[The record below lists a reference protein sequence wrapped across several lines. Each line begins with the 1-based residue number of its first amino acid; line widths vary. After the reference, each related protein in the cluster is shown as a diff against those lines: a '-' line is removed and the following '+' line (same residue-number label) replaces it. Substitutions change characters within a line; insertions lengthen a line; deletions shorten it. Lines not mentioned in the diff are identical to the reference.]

1 MTYTI
6 LEKEELA
13 PEIYLLKLYA
23 PEVANK
29 SEPGQFIIIRIDE
42 SGERIPLT
50 IADYNRDAGIITVV
64 FMEIGKT
71 TKQLAAL
78 KSGDSLS
85 DVVGPLGNPA
95 HIPENSVVLFVG
107 GGVGVTTVYPEAR
120 EFKKAGNTIISII
133 GARSENL
140 LIWEDRVRSVSDEL
154 YITTDDGTKGHHGFV
169 TDVLTDILRERSVD
183 LVVAIGPVVMMR
195 AVAGVTKPFGVKTI
209 VSLNPVM
216 VDGTGMCGS
225 CRVLVGGET
234 KFTCVDGPE
243 FDAHQVDF
251 TLLMSRLAAY
261 RDEEAASLE
270 KFMHEHDGDE
280 KC

>member
-6 LEKEELA
+6 LEREELA

-50 IADYNRDAGIITVV
+50 IADYNRGAGIITVV

-85 DVVGPLGNPA
+85 DIVGPLGNPA
-95 HIPENSVVLFVG
+95 HVPKNSVVVFVG
-107 GGVGVTTVYPEAR
+107 GGVGITTVYPEAR

-140 LIWEDRVRSVSDEL
+140 LIWEDRVRSVSDKL
-154 YITTDDGTKGHHGFV
+154 YITTDDGTKGRHGFV

-251 TLLMSRLAAY
+251 TLLLTRLAAY

-270 KFMHEHDGDE
+270 KFMHEQDGDE

>member
-6 LEKEELA
+6 LEREELA

-29 SEPGQFIIIRIDE
+29 SKPGQFIIIRIDE

-95 HIPENSVVLFVG
+95 HVPRNSVVVFVG

-140 LIWEDRVRSVSDEL
+140 LIWEDRVRSVSDKL

-169 TDVLTDILRERSVD
+169 TDVLTSILEEQGVD

-195 AVAGVTKPFGVKTI
+195 AVAGVTKPFGVKTV

-251 TLLMSRLAAY
+251 TLLTKRLTTY
-261 RDEEAASLE
+261 RDEEAASLG
-270 KFMHEHDGDE
+270 KFMHKQDGDE

>member
-6 LEKEELA
+6 LEREELA
-13 PEIYLLKLYA
+13 PEIYLLKLHA
-23 PEVANK
+23 PEVASK
-29 SEPGQFIIIRIDE
+29 SKPGQFIIIRIDE

-71 TKQLAAL
+71 TKQLAVL

-85 DVVGPLGNPA
+85 DLVGPLGNPA
-95 HIPENSVVLFVG
+95 HVPKNSVVVFVG
-107 GGVGVTTVYPEAR
+107 GGVGITTVFPEAR

-140 LIWEDRVRSVSDEL
+140 LIWEDRVHLVSDKL

-169 TDVLTDILRERSVD
+169 TDVLTNILEEQGVD

-195 AVAGVTKPFGVKTI
+195 AVADVTKPFGVKTI

-225 CRVLVGGET
+225 CRVVVGGET
-234 KFTCVDGPE
+234 RFTCVDGPE

-251 TLLMSRLAAY
+251 TLLMKRLTTY
-261 RDEEAASLE
+261 RDEEAVSLG
-270 KFMHEHDGDE
+270 KFMHEQDGDE

>member
-6 LEKEELA
+6 LEREELA
-13 PEIYLLKLYA
+13 PEIYLLKLHA

-29 SEPGQFIIIRIDE
+29 SKSGQFVIIRIDE

-71 TKQLAAL
+71 TKQLAEL

-85 DVVGPLGNPA
+85 DLVGPLGNPA
-95 HIPENSVVLFVG
+95 HVPKNSVVVFVG
-107 GGVGVTTVYPEAR
+107 GGVGITTVFPEAR

-140 LIWEDRVRSVSDEL
+140 LIWEDLVHSVSDKL

-169 TDVLTDILRERSVD
+169 TDVLTNILEEQGVD

-195 AVAGVTKPFGVKTI
+195 AVADVTKPFGVKTI

-225 CRVLVGGET
+225 CRVVVGGET
-234 KFTCVDGPE
+234 RFTCVDGPE

-251 TLLMSRLAAY
+251 TLLMKRLTTY
-261 RDEEAASLE
+261 RDEEAVSLG
-270 KFMHEHDGDE
+270 KFMHEQDGDE

>member
-6 LEKEELA
+6 LEREELA
-13 PEIYLLKLYA
+13 PEIYLLKLHA
-23 PEVANK
+23 PEVASK
-29 SEPGQFIIIRIDE
+29 SKPGQFIIIRIDE
-42 SGERIPLT
+42 NGERIPLT

-71 TKQLAAL
+71 TKQLAVL

-85 DVVGPLGNPA
+85 DLVGPLGNPA
-95 HIPENSVVLFVG
+95 HVPKNSVVVFVG
-107 GGVGVTTVYPEAR
+107 GGVGITTVFPEAR

-140 LIWEDRVRSVSDEL
+140 LIWEDLVHSVSDKL

-169 TDVLTDILRERSVD
+169 TDVLTNILKEQGVD

-195 AVAGVTKPFGVKTI
+195 AVADVTKPFGVKTI

-225 CRVLVGGET
+225 CRVVVGGET
-234 KFTCVDGPE
+234 RFTCVDGPE

-251 TLLMSRLAAY
+251 TLLMKRLTTY
-261 RDEEAASLE
+261 RDEEAVSLG
-270 KFMHEHDGDE
+270 KFMHEQDCDE

>member
-154 YITTDDGTKGHHGFV
+154 YITTDDGTKGRHGFV

>member
-6 LEKEELA
+6 LEREELA

-29 SEPGQFIIIRIDE
+29 SKPGQFIIIRIDE

-78 KSGDSLS
+78 KSGDHLS

-95 HIPENSVVLFVG
+95 HIPKNSVVVFVG

-140 LIWEDRVRSVSDEL
+140 LIWEDRVRSTSDEL
-154 YITTDDGTKGHHGFV
+154 HITTDDGTKGHHGFV
-169 TDVLTDILRERSVD
+169 TDVLTSILEEQGVD

-195 AVAGVTKPFGVKTI
+195 AVAGVTKPFGVKTV

-251 TLLMSRLAAY
+251 TLLMKRLTTY
-261 RDEEAASLE
+261 RDEEAVSLG
-270 KFMHEHDGDE
+270 KFMHKQDGDE

>member
-6 LEKEELA
+6 LEREKLA

-95 HIPENSVVLFVG
+95 HIPKNSVVLFVG

-154 YITTDDGTKGHHGFV
+154 YITTDDGTKGRHGFV

-251 TLLMSRLAAY
+251 TLLLSRLAAY

-270 KFMHEHDGDE
+270 KFMHEQDGDE

>member
-6 LEKEELA
+6 LEREELA
-13 PEIYLLKLYA
+13 PEIYLLKLHA
-23 PEVANK
+23 PEVASK
-29 SEPGQFIIIRIDE
+29 SKPGQFVIIRIDE

-78 KSGDSLS
+78 KSGDHLS

-95 HIPENSVVLFVG
+95 HVPKNSVVVFVG
-107 GGVGVTTVYPEAR
+107 GGVGITTVFPEAR

-140 LIWEDRVRSVSDEL
+140 LIWEDLVHSVSDKL
-154 YITTDDGTKGHHGFV
+154 YITTDDGTRGHHGFV
-169 TDVLTDILRERSVD
+169 TDVLTNILEEQGVD

-195 AVAGVTKPFGVKTI
+195 AVADVTKPFGVKTI

-225 CRVLVGGET
+225 CRVVVGGET

-251 TLLMSRLAAY
+251 TLLMKRLTTY
-261 RDEEAASLE
+261 RDEEAVSLG
-270 KFMHEHDGDE
+270 KFMHEQDCDE

>member
-71 TKQLAAL
+71 TKQLATL

-154 YITTDDGTKGHHGFV
+154 YITTDDGTKGRHGFV

>member
-6 LEKEELA
+6 LEREELA

-23 PEVANK
+23 PEAANK
-29 SEPGQFIIIRIDE
+29 SKPGQFIIIRIDE

-95 HIPENSVVLFVG
+95 HVPRNSVVVFVG

-140 LIWEDRVRSVSDEL
+140 LIWEDRVRSVSDKL

-169 TDVLTDILRERSVD
+169 TDVLTSILEEQGVD

-195 AVAGVTKPFGVKTI
+195 AVAGVTKPFGVKTV

-251 TLLMSRLAAY
+251 TLLMKRLTTY
-261 RDEEAASLE
+261 RDEEAASLG
-270 KFMHEHDGDE
+270 KFMHKQDGDE

>member
-6 LEKEELA
+6 LEREELA

-29 SEPGQFIIIRIDE
+29 SKPGQFIIIRIDE

-71 TKQLAAL
+71 TKQLATL

-95 HIPENSVVLFVG
+95 HVPRNSVVVFVG

-140 LIWEDRVRSVSDEL
+140 LIWEDRVRSVSDKL

-169 TDVLTDILRERSVD
+169 TDVLTSILEEQGVD

-195 AVAGVTKPFGVKTI
+195 AVAGVTKPFGVKTV

-251 TLLMSRLAAY
+251 TLLMKRLTTY
-261 RDEEAASLE
+261 RDEEAVSLR
-270 KFMHEHDGDE
+270 KFMHKQDGDE